1 MSQLSRETSKFVDKY
16 DVTLDVCISSV
27 LSQSKCFSSLAC
39 SLKVL
44 PYIMAWLEA
53 NESIDVC
60 VNDKVTNYINPREV
74 QEQLHAKLVGVHKW
88 DVCSDIL
95 DYDMLNLEV
104 PTLLVVGSLI
114 KLELSGDQGS
124 VIPLTGSR
132 TLVQKLARKLG
143 LNSTV
148 LYTVWFEGQHVCILI
163 TKVAF
168 GTVLFFFCFFSP

>member
-1 MSQLSRETSKFVDKY
+1 
-16 DVTLDVCISSV
+16 
-27 LSQSKCFSSLAC
+27 
-39 SLKVL
+39 
-44 PYIMAWLEA
+44 MAWLEA

-114 KLELSGDQGS
+114 KLELRS
-124 VIPLTGSR
+124 
-132 TLVQKLARKLG
+132 
-143 LNSTV
+143 
-148 LYTVWFEGQHVCILI
+148 
-163 TKVAF
+163 
-168 GTVLFFFCFFSP
+168 